1 MIIER
6 RTNMKINN
14 VDKLR
19 EEVFNALMDNFT
31 DDLDTPSCI
40 WKDGSIYHESFEQ
53 RVTASFNKE
62 TQKNMIVSLPQPLMF
77 RERKM
82 ALVIDESGADLYDT
96 SIKEEYRLID
106 WEGAGEYRNRMSFMV
121 AVTRMIDRNRK

>member
-1 MIIER
+1 
-6 RTNMKINN
+6 MKINN

-19 EEVFNALMDNFT
+19 EEVFNALMDNYIA

-40 WKDGSIYHESFEQ
+40 WKDGNIYNEEMEQ
-53 RVTASFNKE
+53 RITGAFNAE
-62 TQKNMIVSLPQPLMF
+62 AQKLMIVSLPQPLVF
-77 RERKM
+77 RKCKM

-106 WEGAGEYRNRMSFMV
+106 WEGAGDYRNRMSFMV
-121 AVTRMIDRNRK
+121 AVTRMIDRNRE